1 MIIIIRTFVISFLS
15 FVFITGV
22 EAGPSHQVNKKFY
35 ADRYKFVQEYIE
47 LLKKY
52 RKKKGKVYGSLAETI
67 DGSMYF
73 AFDQS
78 QNQSDQKAL
87 RACKDNKGKK
97 CKIRF
102 QSLSI
107 NKKYNRYAVHD
118 PQKQILEGSD
128 YILKAGYIGNFRGVT
143 FLSSLQ
149 DLNSK
154 DFACSTDKEKD
165 RGIVNIFSNELK
177 KYPLDFLKNSGLKF
191 IVVCNTLKLNDTE
204 PFGIAPA
211 HYDKSP
217 GVFFVS
223 SKQIKLAIK
232 NKRLKIA
239 KHVFHHE
246 FYHIID
252 SQLTLNVLDE
262 KWTKINKHSYT
273 YDLQPSNFKLLNDK
287 KGFITNYA
295 MNNEFEDKAELFAN
309 LINDYDA
316 VKKRIKDDPIL
327 FKKTRL
333 LIERLK
339 KISPE
344 INKSFWDRLS

>member
-1 MIIIIRTFVISFLS
+1 MKTSFIIFILCLFINSSYAEDNRKFYEDRAEFIKSYIADIKEKRKEDKNFKGTVVETMWGKLYTRLGTQSQEDLDNQALADCKKDGGIECLVRFRSLS
-15 FVFITGV
+15 
-22 EAGPSHQVNKKFY
+22 VNK
-35 ADRYKFVQEYIE
+35 
-47 LLKKY
+47 
-52 RKKKGKVYGSLAETI
+52 
-67 DGSMYF
+67 
-73 AFDQS
+73 
-78 QNQSDQKAL
+78 N
-87 RACKDNKGKK
+87 
-97 CKIRF
+97 
-102 QSLSI
+102 
-107 NKKYNRYAVHD
+107 YNRYAYYDNSKKVLKVLD
-118 PQKQILEGSD
+118 QFINAKKVYSVKGIDILIAEKDYKNKQNFQCTKNKSNYRDTIS
-128 YILKAGYIGNFRGVT
+128 ILKKEIELYPSS
-143 FLSSLQ
+143 FL
-149 DLNSK
+149 NK
-154 DFACSTDKEKD
+154 
-165 RGIVNIFSNELK
+165 
-177 KYPLDFLKNSGLKF
+177 SGLKY
-191 IVVCNTLKLNDTE
+191 IMICEVVSDRGVIPAGL
-204 PFGIAPA
+204 APG

-316 VKKRIKDDPIL
+316 VKKRIKDNPIL